1 MIDKAYFQDIVSAL
15 EKTLYYERGGGAYFR
30 ATMVG
35 TDFIDR
41 EEIQGGTP
49 EEIIE
54 NCVKV
59 LVENHMIQ
67 KAAYS
72 YETDENDTFF
82 TFEIS
87 GCNHLPVEARLE
99 EEGVPAYVCP
109 PINMILYKIRQLV
122 DLAVEIA
129 DITVNQEEGKCIVRV
144 VIFKQERKVKK

>member
-1 MIDKAYFQDIVSAL
+1 MIDNTYFRDIVSAL

-41 EEIQGGTP
+41 EEIQGSTP

-54 NCVKV
+54 NCVQV
-59 LVENHMIQ
+59 LVEKGMIQ
-67 KAAYS
+67 KVDTS

-82 TFEIS
+82 TFNIS
-87 GCNHLPVEARLE
+87 GCTHLPVEARLA

-109 PINMILYKIRQLV
+109 PVNMILYKIRQLV

-129 DITVNQEEGKCIVRV
+129 DITVNHEEGRCIVRV
-144 VIFKQERKVKK
+144 VIFKQEEG

>member
-1 MIDKAYFQDIVSAL
+1 MIDNAYFRDIVSAL

-41 EEIQGGTP
+41 EDIQGSTP

-54 NCVKV
+54 NCVQV
-59 LVENHMIQ
+59 LVEKGMIQ
-67 KAAYS
+67 KADYS
-72 YETDENDTFF
+72 FETDGNDTFF

-87 GCNHLPVEARLE
+87 GCSHLPVEARLK
-99 EEGVPAYVCP
+99 EEGIPAYVCP

-129 DITVNQEEGKCIVRV
+129 DITVNHEEGKCIVRV
-144 VIFKQERKVKK
+144 VIFKQEGGQ